1 MTPQPPLPAD
11 PANHAAPAQPP
22 PSPPPAPAV
31 PGGSLPARAARPAAT
46 VQRSARALAQLF
58 DDEITAAVSYE
69 RGLAVKAVL
78 SLTFVALVLAARL
91 LFFG

>member
-1 MTPQPPLPAD
+1 MTPQPPVPAD
-11 PANHAAPAQPP
+11 PASRGGAPAPHGAATP
-22 PSPPPAPAV
+22 PSAR
-31 PGGSLPARAARPAAT
+31 SLAEI
-46 VQRSARALAQLF
+46 F
-58 DDEITAAVSYE
+58 NDEIATAVSYE